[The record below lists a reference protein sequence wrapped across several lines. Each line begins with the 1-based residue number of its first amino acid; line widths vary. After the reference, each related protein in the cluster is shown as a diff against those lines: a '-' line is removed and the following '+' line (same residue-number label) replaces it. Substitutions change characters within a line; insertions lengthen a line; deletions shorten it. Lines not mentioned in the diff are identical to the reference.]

1 MRLRPRHEGEGGAP
15 RRDGRGATPEG
26 RAHRVV
32 CGFVFRFAYRCA
44 FRPRRPVSAPRPV
57 TASAEPAARASRFTG
72 RRATRPRRLR
82 GEEAGAEPDD
92 GVLTSSA
99 GGAVKKERFGG
110 EPGGQV

>member
-1 MRLRPRHEGEGGAP
+1 MLHAVTAVVRHPG
-15 RRDGRGATPEG
+15 G

-32 CGFVFRFAYRCA
+32 CGFVFRFAYRSV
-44 FRPRRPVSAPRPV
+44 FRPRRPVAAPGLRDGV
-57 TASAEPAARASRFTG
+57 GGTG
-72 RRATRPRRLR
+72 RPGLAVHGAPGHALPA
-82 GEEAGAEPDD
+82 GFVDIEAGAEPDD